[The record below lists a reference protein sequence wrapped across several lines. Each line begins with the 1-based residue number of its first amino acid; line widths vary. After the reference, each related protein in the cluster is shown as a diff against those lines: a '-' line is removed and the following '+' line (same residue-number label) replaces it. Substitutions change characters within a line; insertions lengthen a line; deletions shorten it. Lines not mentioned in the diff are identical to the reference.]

1 MNETQKR
8 FFAHLA
14 SVQVESVLR
23 CLAKHNITDSTT
35 EALLYEVTSSAIAD
49 ILTMI
54 DGYSTYS
61 KDRHDLVNMVTG
73 QKLKED
79 PSIELH
85 DQIEEYLK

>member
-8 FFAHLA
+8 FFAHLSSIQEE
-14 SVQVESVLR
+14 SVQT
-23 CLAKHNITDSTT
+23 CLAKHNIDDSSA
-35 EALLYEVTSSAIAD
+35 EALLYEATSSVITD

-73 QKLKED
+73 QHLKEN

-85 DQIEEYLK
+85 DQVEEYLK

>member
-14 SVQVESVLR
+14 SVQEESVRR

-35 EALLYEVTSSAIAD
+35 EAVLYEVTSSAIAD

>member
-14 SVQVESVLR
+14 SVQEESVRR
-23 CLAKHNITDSTT
+23 CLAKHNNTDSTT

>member
-14 SVQVESVLR
+14 CIQEESVQT
-23 CLAKHNITDSTT
+23 CLVRHHIADSAT
-35 EALLYEVTSSAIAD
+35 EAMLYEATSSVISD

-61 KDRHDLVNMVTG
+61 KDRHDLVNMATG
-73 QKLKED
+73 QGLKEN
-79 PSIELH
+79 PFLELH